1 MDNAI
6 LFLKKANRFLD
17 KVNHAM
23 NCVVLAVWAA
33 VPVLLLVKLVMRI
46 WN

>member
-6 LFLKKANRFLD
+6 LCQKKANRFLD

-23 NCVVLAVWAA
+23 NWIVLAVWAA